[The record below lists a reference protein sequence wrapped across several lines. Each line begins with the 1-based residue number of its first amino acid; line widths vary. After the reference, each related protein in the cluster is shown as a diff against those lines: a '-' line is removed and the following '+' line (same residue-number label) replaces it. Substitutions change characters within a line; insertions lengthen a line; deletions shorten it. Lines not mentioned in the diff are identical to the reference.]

1 MTPEQF
7 VYFVKGVLG
16 WEGVPNSIQIKTIA
30 DILEHV
36 KLNELTK
43 VNELEKEIAKEIESY
58 PEWFHPK
65 TPVSPFWIAP
75 EYYRQYPFYDPY
87 RVTYTMHTEAIS

>member
-43 VNELEKEIAKEIESY
+43 VNELEKEIAKEIESS
-58 PEWFHPK
+58 PEWFRPNYNN
-65 TPVSPFWIAP
+65 PVWIVP

-87 RVTYTMHTEAIS
+87 RVTYTMNTEAIS